1 MQLITPELREQLIA
15 NGKRRDDDHVP
26 VVKFFNPVGAATW
39 LVTEMDAE
47 DNDYLFGLADLGM
60 GFPELGGISLSELQS
75 YRGPL
80 GLGIER
86 DLYFKPRYPISVY
99 ASAAR
104 MAERIVETGPLL
116 EDAAGEHRARA
127 ENASAAVADKG
138 APHPD
143 AVREAAAGTH
153 AHRAVGARAG
163 YPGNLPADHDRH
175 REAVLIVDPG
185 ACNPSGVAL
194 ALYNA
199 CRQVIAEGGNQRT
212 DPAVRLIVTQISY
225 LTNSHADIDHDEYRA
240 LIEACKAKAGGSA
253 P

>member
-39 LVTEMDAE
+39 LVTEMDPE

-60 GFPELGGISLSELQS
+60 GFPELGGISLSELQG
-75 YRGPL
+75 YRGPM

-86 DLYFKPRYPISVY
+86 DLYFKARYPISVY
-99 ASAAR
+99 AAAAR
-104 MAERIVETGPLL
+104 MAERIVESGPLL
-116 EDAAGEHRARA
+116 EDAAPARSA
-127 ENASAAVADKG
+127 PTENDTGVVDDAG

-143 AVREAAAGTH
+143 AVREVSAAGTTAH
-153 AHRAVGARAG
+153 AAIGTGAP
-163 YPGNLPADHDRH
+163 YPGDLPADHDRH
-175 REAVLIVDPG
+175 RDALLIVDPG

-194 ALYNA
+194 SLFNA

-212 DPAVRLIVTQISY
+212 DPPFA
-225 LTNSHADIDHDEYRA
+225 
-240 LIEACKAKAGGSA
+240 
-253 P
+253 